1 MQFKKLLIGI
11 LIIGAIACN
20 KTVTTIPESAVTPV
34 TDNKTV
40 KKYTSAE
47 INAWIH
53 EEMTYNYLWPDKM
66 PALAKTNT
74 SSNPMDYFY
83 SILNDYPNTD
93 RFSWIDSSV
102 TDLIN
107 DIQGF
112 NIVLGIRVTPF
123 YTDDTRANVALVI
136 AYVLKESPAE
146 KSGLKRGDI
155 ILSVDDQKI
164 TSSNY
169 NSVLQN
175 LTLKLGLGTY
185 SNKVFSST
193 GKSVTVT
200 KVDLQTNPI
209 LQDTV
214 INWAGKKVG
223 YFAYLKFLGYVK
235 NPNTG
240 KVYNFDDSL
249 RAVFGRFK
257 DKGVNEL
264 VIDLR
269 YNGGGSISTSDLL
282 TNLTVKDLASRV
294 NTVMNKRQYNDALT
308 KEIKKQYGEAAL
320 LTNFKMEANNIS
332 TLNRVFFLT
341 SNGTASA
348 SELIINNLKP
358 FMTVVLIGQHT
369 YGKNVGSFTIT
380 DDAKRWNYGLQP
392 ITFKILNSKDQSD
405 YGSVNGFLPDHELED
420 DVLPYKLLGDPNETY
435 LNKALNLIGP
445 VAYKANA
452 IGGFTPVSRANKMQ
466 AASISDNPI
475 QDKFDMFDK
484 PIKPKK

>member
-11 LIIGAIACN
+11 LIIGAMACN
-20 KTVTTIPESAVTPV
+20 KTVTTIPASVVTPV

-40 KKYTSAE
+40 TKYTNAE

-83 SILNDYPNTD
+83 TILNDYPTTD
-93 RFSWIDSSV
+93 RFSWIDSSS
-102 TDLIN
+102 TNLIN
-107 DIQGF
+107 QLNGI
-112 NIVLGIRVTPF
+112 NTVLGIRVSPF
-123 YTDDTRANVALVI
+123 YTDDTRVNVALVI
-136 AYVLKESPAE
+136 AYVLKGSPAE
-146 KSGLKRGDI
+146 KNGLKRGDI
-155 ILSVDDQKI
+155 ILSVDDQKV

-175 LTLKLGLGTY
+175 QTLKLGLGAY

-200 KVDLQTNPI
+200 KVELQTNPI

-223 YFAYLKFLGYVK
+223 YFAYLQFL
-235 NPNTG
+235 TS
-240 KVYNFDDSL
+240 FDDSL

-269 YNGGGSISTSDLL
+269 YNGGGYVSNSDLL
-282 TNLTVKDLASRV
+282 TNLMAKDLASRV

-320 LTNFKMEANNIS
+320 VTNFKMEANNIS

-348 SELIINNLKP
+348 SELVINNLKGLS
-358 FMTVVLIGQHT
+358 MTVVLIGEHT

-405 YGSVNGFLPDHELED
+405 YGSVNGFLPDYQLAD
-420 DVLPYKLLGDPNETY
+420 DILPYKLLGDPNETY
-435 LNKALNLIGP
+435 LNKALNIIGP

>member
-40 KKYTSAE
+40 KKYTNAE

-93 RFSWIDSSV
+93 RFSWIDSSS
-102 TDLIN
+102 TNLIN
-107 DIQGF
+107 QLNGI
-112 NIVLGIRVTPF
+112 NTVLGIRVTPF
-123 YTDDTRANVALVI
+123 LTDNTGVNVALVI
-136 AYVLKESPAE
+136 AYVLKGSPAE

-155 ILSVDDQKI
+155 ILSVDDQKV

-175 LTLKLGLGTY
+175 QTLKLGLGAY

-200 KVDLQTNPI
+200 KVELQTNPI

-223 YFAYLKFLGYVK
+223 YFAYLQFLSS
-235 NPNTG
+235 
-240 KVYNFDDSL
+240 FDDSL

-257 DKGVNEL
+257 NKGVNEL

-269 YNGGGSISTSDLL
+269 YNGGGYVANSDLL
-282 TNLTVKDLASRV
+282 TNLMTKDLASRV

-348 SELIINNLKP
+348 SELVINNLKGLD
-358 FMTVVLIGQHT
+358 MTVVLIGQHT

>member
-11 LIIGAIACN
+11 LIIGAMACN
-20 KTVTTIPESAVTPV
+20 KTVTTLPESVVTPV
-34 TDNKTV
+34 KDNKTV
-40 KKYTSAE
+40 TKYTNAE

-83 SILNDYPNTD
+83 TILNDYPTTD
-93 RFSWIDSSV
+93 RFSWIDSSS
-102 TDLIN
+102 TNLIN
-107 DIQGF
+107 QLNGI
-112 NIVLGIRVTPF
+112 NTVLGIRVSPF

-136 AYVLKESPAE
+136 AYVLKGSPAE
-146 KSGLKRGDI
+146 KNGLKRGDI
-155 ILSVDDQKI
+155 ILSVDDQKV

-175 LTLKLGLGTY
+175 QTLKLGLGAY

-200 KVDLQTNPI
+200 KVELQTNPI

-223 YFAYLKFLGYVK
+223 YFAYLQFL
-235 NPNTG
+235 TS
-240 KVYNFDDSL
+240 FDDSL

-269 YNGGGSISTSDLL
+269 YNGGGYVSNSDLL
-282 TNLTVKDLASRV
+282 TTLMAKDLASRV

-320 LTNFKMEANNIS
+320 VTNFKMEANNIS

-348 SELIINNLKP
+348 SELVINNLKGLD
-358 FMTVVLIGQHT
+358 MTVVLIGEHT

-405 YGSVNGFLPDHELED
+405 YGSVNGFLPTHELAD

-435 LNKALNLIGP
+435 LNKALNLISP

>member
-11 LIIGAIACN
+11 LIIGAMACN
-20 KTVTTIPESAVTPV
+20 KTVTTIPESVVTPV
-34 TDNKTV
+34 KDNKTV
-40 KKYTSAE
+40 TKYTNAE

-83 SILNDYPNTD
+83 TILNDYPTTD
-93 RFSWIDSSV
+93 RFSWIDSSS
-102 TDLIN
+102 TNLIN
-107 DIQGF
+107 QLNGI
-112 NIVLGIRVTPF
+112 NTVLGIRVSPF

-136 AYVLKESPAE
+136 AYVLKGSPAE
-146 KSGLKRGDI
+146 KNGLKRGDI
-155 ILSVDDQKI
+155 ILSVDDQKV

-175 LTLKLGLGTY
+175 QTLKLGLGAY

-200 KVDLQTNPI
+200 KVELQTNPI

-223 YFAYLKFLGYVK
+223 YFAYLQFL
-235 NPNTG
+235 TS
-240 KVYNFDDSL
+240 FDDSL

-269 YNGGGSISTSDLL
+269 YNGGGYVTNSDLL
-282 TNLTVKDLASRV
+282 TNLMAKDLASRV

-320 LTNFKMEANNIS
+320 VTNFKMEANNIS

-341 SNGTASA
+341 STGTASA

-358 FMTVVLIGQHT
+358 FMNVILIGEHT
-369 YGKNVGSFTIT
+369 YGKNVGSFTIS

-392 ITFKILNSKDQSD
+392 ITVKLLNSLDQSD
-405 YGSVNGFLPDHELED
+405 YGSVNGFLPDYQLAD

-435 LNKALNLIGP
+435 LNKALNIIGP

>member
-40 KKYTSAE
+40 KKYTNAE

-93 RFSWIDSSV
+93 RFSWIDSSS
-102 TDLIN
+102 TNLIN
-107 DIQGF
+107 QLNGI
-112 NIVLGIRVTPF
+112 NTVLGIRVTPF
-123 YTDDTRANVALVI
+123 LTDNTGVNVALVI
-136 AYVLKESPAE
+136 AYVLKGSPAE

-155 ILSVDDQKI
+155 ILSVDDQKV

-175 LTLKLGLGTY
+175 QTLKLGLGAY

-200 KVDLQTNPI
+200 KVELQTNPI

-223 YFAYLKFLGYVK
+223 YFAYLQFLSS
-235 NPNTG
+235 
-240 KVYNFDDSL
+240 FDDSL

-257 DKGVNEL
+257 NKGVNEL

-269 YNGGGSISTSDLL
+269 YNGGGYVANSDLL
-282 TNLTVKDLASRV
+282 TNLMTKDLASRV

-348 SELIINNLKP
+348 SELVINNLKGLD
-358 FMTVVLIGQHT
+358 MTVVLIGEHT

-435 LNKALNLIGP
+435 LNKALNIIGP

-452 IGGFTPVSRANKMQ
+452 IGSLRPVSRANKLQ
-466 AASISDNPI
+466 AASLSDNPI

-484 PIKPKK
+484 PLKPKN